1 MYHDKRFQ
9 TNTYFPMITFNHE
22 QMKASST
29 GSKLLAKRSNF
40 PAIVRR
46 LRAVNPVVA
55 GSIADRIVK
64 KEKVTPA
71 NEAEQVCF
79 DLIKDLDGAAGH
91 VTGSVTS
98 KKYQRNEIWSTV
110 SFFNAPTSWFVT
122 IAWSD
127 LHHPIALYYAQTNS
141 VFRPNLRTY
150 NERNKLMS
158 KNLVAAAR
166 FFHFMVQ
173 AFISDVLGWN
183 KEERGIFGHTNAY
196 YATVEQ

>member
-1 MYHDKRFQ
+1 MYYDKRFQ
-9 TNTYFPMITFNHE
+9 TDTYFPMIAFNHE
-22 QMKASST
+22 QMKGSST

-40 PAIVRR
+40 AAVVRR
-46 LRAVNPVVA
+46 LRSVNPEVA
-55 GSIADRIVK
+55 GNIADRMVK
-64 KEKVTPA
+64 KEKVKPV

-91 VTGSVTS
+91 VMGSVTS

-110 SFFNAPTSWFVT
+110 SFFNAPTWFVT

-127 LHHPIALYYAQTNS
+127 LHHPIALYYAQTGS
-141 VFRPNLRTY
+141 VFRPNLKTY
-150 NERNKLMS
+150 NERNALMS
-158 KNLVAAAR
+158 KNPVAAAR

-173 AFISDVLGWN
+173 AFIQDVLGWASD
-183 KEERGIFGHTNAY
+183 KRGIFGHTNAY